1 MRLHGYNIYV
11 IEYLLN
17 KYIEV
22 NYIVKT
28 IGSMK
33 VVSILMMNILIATD
47 E

>member
-1 MRLHGYNIYV
+1 MRLHRYNIYV
-11 IEYLLN
+11 TEYLLN

-28 IGSMK
+28 ICSMK
-33 VVSILMMNILIATD
+33 VVSILMMNILIISD

>member
-11 IEYLLN
+11 TEYLLN

-33 VVSILMMNILIATD
+33 VVNILMMNILIATD